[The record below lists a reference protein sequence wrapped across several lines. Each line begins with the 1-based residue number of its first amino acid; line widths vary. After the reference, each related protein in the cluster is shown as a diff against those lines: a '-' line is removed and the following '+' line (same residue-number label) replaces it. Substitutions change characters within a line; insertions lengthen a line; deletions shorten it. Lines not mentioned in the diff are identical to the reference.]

1 MNNNCLVC
9 SLQNECTEDVAFV
22 YASTPILRDIVA
34 SHLAS
39 FGAAFRLER
48 ELFRIET
55 DAGAAI
61 RSLQTSLSEVER
73 ADVRVSRERGA
84 ALMTAATLDVFGR
97 QLETEWFD
105 HALRNDTFTI
115 FFQPIVD
122 IRGMQDT
129 RGINVFAH
137 ECLIRAFAD
146 RNYNGGEIIQAAFA
160 RGSVHLFD
168 SYARRLSIRKAG
180 AQFIPGSK
188 VFINF
193 MPSSIYDPA
202 FCMASAMEEMSHT
215 QLTPPDIVFEVVES
229 EEVQDVKHLQKICD
243 YYRKEGFGF
252 ALDDV
257 GTGSNSL
264 QMVCDLKP
272 DYIKLDKSLISRVAD
287 PMYKGVIGKLAEF
300 AAQFGL
306 STIAEGIETAETCET
321 LREMGIHLMQGYY
334 FAKPAPHMRPDLAVP
349 GPDFGVSS
357 NDFKQMSDV
366 LGNAVTPA
374 HAPGLVNISIDN

>member
-1 MNNNCLVC
+1 M
-9 SLQNECTEDVAFV
+9 EDVAFV
-22 YASTPILRDIVA
+22 YASTPILRNIVA
-34 SHLAS
+34 SHLDQL
-39 FGAAFRLER
+39 GVAFRLEK
-48 ELFRIET
+48 ELFRIES
-55 DAGAAI
+55 DAGTAI
-61 RSLQTSLSEVER
+61 RNLQSSLSEVQR

-84 ALMTAATLDVFGR
+84 ALMAASTLDAFGR

-105 HALRNDTFTI
+105 QALRNDTFTI

-122 IRGMQDT
+122 TRGMQDT
-129 RGINVFAH
+129 HGINVFAH
-137 ECLIRAFAD
+137 ECLIRVFAD
-146 RNYNGGEIIQAAFA
+146 RPYNGGEIIEAAFA

-180 AQFIPGSK
+180 QQFMPGSK

-215 QLTPPDIVFEVVES
+215 PLKPQDIVFEVVES

-287 PMYKGVIGKLAEF
+287 PMYRGVIGKLAEF

-306 STIAEGIETAETCET
+306 STIAEGIETADTCEM
-321 LREMGIHLMQGYY
+321 LRRMGISLMQGYY
-334 FAKPAPHMRPDLAVP
+334 FAKPAPQMRPDLGVP
-349 GPDFGVSS
+349 GHDFGVSGT
-357 NDFKQMSDV
+357 DLKQMSDG
-366 LGNAVTPA
+366 LGKAVTPA
-374 HAPGLVNISIDN
+374 NAPALVNISLEN

>member
-1 MNNNCLVC
+1 
-9 SLQNECTEDVAFV
+9 VAFV
-22 YASTPILRDIVA
+22 YATTPILRQLVA
-34 SHLAS
+34 SHLDHL
-39 FGAAFRLER
+39 GVAFRLER
-48 ELFRIET
+48 ELFRIQP
-55 DAGAAI
+55 GAAEAI
-61 RSLQTSLSEVER
+61 RSLQSSLSESQR

-84 ALMTAATLDVFGR
+84 ALLAASTLDAFGR

-105 HALRNDTFTI
+105 KALRDDNYTI

-122 IRGMQDT
+122 TRGM
-129 RGINVFAH
+129 NVFAH
-137 ECLIRAFAD
+137 ECLIRLFAD
-146 RNYNGGEIIQAAFA
+146 RFYNGGEIIQAAFA

-180 AQFIPGSK
+180 QQFIPGTK

-202 FCMASAMEEMSHT
+202 FCMASALEEMARTSLKP
-215 QLTPPDIVFEVVES
+215 QDIVFEVVES

-272 DYIKLDKSLISRVAD
+272 DYIKLDKSLISRVSD
-287 PMYKGVIGKLAEF
+287 PMYKSAIGKVAEF
-300 AAQFGL
+300 AMQFGL
-306 STIAEGIETAETCET
+306 STIAEGIETADTCEL
-321 LREMGIHLMQGYY
+321 LREMGISLMQGYY
-334 FAKPAPHMRPDLAVP
+334 FGKPAAQMRPHLALP
-349 GPDFGVSS
+349 GPDL
-357 NDFKQMSDV
+357 KHMSDS
-366 LGNAVTPA
+366 LGNAVTPQV
-374 HAPGLVNISIDN
+374 APGLVKLV

>member
-1 MNNNCLVC
+1 MNNTCLVC
-9 SLQNECTEDVAFV
+9 SLQEECLEDAAFV
-22 YASTPILRDIVA
+22 YASTPILRGIVA
-34 SHLAS
+34 SHLERL
-39 FGAAFRLER
+39 GVAFRLER
-48 ELFRIET
+48 ELFRIES
-55 DAGAAI
+55 GAAAAI
-61 RSLQTSLSEVER
+61 TGLQNSLSEAER

-84 ALMTAATLDVFGR
+84 ALMAASTLEAFGR

-105 HALRNDTFTI
+105 QALRNDTFTI

-122 IRGMQDT
+122 TRGM
-129 RGINVFAH
+129 RVFAH

-146 RNYNGGEIIQAAFA
+146 RHYNGGEIIAAAFA

-215 QLTPPDIVFEVVES
+215 QLKPQDIVFEVVES
-229 EEVQDVKHLQKICD
+229 EEVQDAKHLQKICD

-287 PMYKGVIGKLAEF
+287 PMYKGAIGKLAEF

-321 LREMGIHLMQGYY
+321 LREMGISLMQGYY
-334 FAKPAPHMRPDLAVP
+334 FARPAPQMRPDL
-349 GPDFGVSS
+349 GGSS
-357 NDFKQMSDV
+357 SDFKQMSDR
-366 LGNAVTPA
+366 LGKAVTPA
-374 HAPGLVNISIDN
+374 HAPGLVNITVEN